1 MRVDADVV
9 LYAVPSGRLPPGRRP
24 PVPSALLHWEPVQ
37 KLPVVS
43 FHSPSVI
50 MMWKFGR
57 HAYSVP
63 VTVTVWFGST
73 PYGLSLPL
81 VLKYS
86 PALLAA
92 VRSGLPL
99 LAGKRNSQL

>member
-24 PVPSALLHWEPVQ
+24 PVPSALLHRDPVQ
-37 KLPVVS
+37 KLAVVS
-43 FHSPSVI
+43 FHRPSVI

-63 VTVTVWFGST
+63 VTVTVWLGST
-73 PYGLSLPL
+73 PYGLLLPL
-81 VLKYS
+81 VVKYS
-86 PALLAA
+86 PARFAA
-92 VRSGLPL
+92 VRNGVM
-99 LAGKRNSQL
+99 